1 MDQFAHVHGRH
12 TLDLYNIIFLA
23 TISSHSFRFVKSMN
37 DHALDANQQQLQART
52 KIADYIRMLEQ
63 QLHELKNNRPIST
76 DDYGYS
82 SEAVKQNDRGYTDQD
97 LSEDFQVSP
106 QMVQR
111 TQAENANF
119 ERYLKSSQSDF
130 DEQGVLRD
138 VSDHDPFDLTDD
150 MDEEDDFELASR
162 FRSSA
167 RHLVQPDDV
176 RMARVTTI
184 DGFVCP
190 HSPPGMDNAADT
202 ENTPKRP
209 PRKTDSRKRRKL
221 PNITRKLSTESGHS
235 TDSLVTRSDET
246 ASVTSFESH
255 MSRDNARFRRGSG
268 GSSNRR
274 LPPVPSGEEI
284 NLSKQSVVEDR
295 PATEPPSVVSIYKVK
310 EGPRSVNNQSQDSG
324 LGKSE
329 KNDPTSPSH
338 ASHKFSFSSLRRKFS
353 KGKENSGKE

>member
-1 MDQFAHVHGRH
+1 
-12 TLDLYNIIFLA
+12 
-23 TISSHSFRFVKSMN
+23 MN

-52 KIADYIRMLEQ
+52 KIADYIKMLEQ
-63 QLHELKNNRPIST
+63 QLHELKNNRPISI

-82 SEAVKQNDRGYTDQD
+82 SKAVKQNDRGGYTDQD
-97 LSEDFQVSP
+97 LREDDQVSP

-138 VSDHDPFDLTDD
+138 VSDHDPFDSTDD

-176 RMARVTTI
+176 RIARLTTI

-190 HSPPGMDNAADT
+190 HSPPGMDNAADK
-202 ENTPKRP
+202 NTPKRP

-221 PNITRKLSTESGHS
+221 PNVTRKLSGESGHS

-268 GSSNRR
+268 GGSNRR

-284 NLSKQSVVEDR
+284 NLSKQSIVEDR
-295 PATEPPSVVSIYKVK
+295 PATEPPSVMSIYKVK

-338 ASHKFSFSSLRRKFS
+338 ASHKFSLSSFRRKFS
-353 KGKENSGKE
+353 KGKESSGKE

>member
-1 MDQFAHVHGRH
+1 MDQFAHVYGRQ
-12 TLDLYNIIFLA
+12 TLDLYIIIFLA
-23 TISSHSFRFVKSMN
+23 TISSHPFRFVKSMN

-63 QLHELKNNRPIST
+63 QLHELKNNRPISI

-97 LSEDFQVSP
+97 LREDCQVSP

-150 MDEEDDFELASR
+150 MDEEDDFELASC

-167 RHLVQPDDV
+167 RHLVQPDEV

-190 HSPPGMDNAADT
+190 HSPPGMDNASDK
-202 ENTPKRP
+202 NTPKRP

-268 GSSNRR
+268 GGSNRR

-284 NLSKQSVVEDR
+284 NLSKQKIVEGR
-295 PATEPPSVVSIYKVK
+295 PATEPPSVMSIYKVK

-329 KNDPTSPSH
+329 RNDPTSPYH

-353 KGKENSGKE
+353 KGKESSGKE

>member
-202 ENTPKRP
+202 ENTPERP

-284 NLSKQSVVEDR
+284 NLSKQSVVDDR

-353 KGKENSGKE
+353 KGKESSGKK

>member
-1 MDQFAHVHGRH
+1 
-12 TLDLYNIIFLA
+12 
-23 TISSHSFRFVKSMN
+23 MN

-52 KIADYIRMLEQ
+52 KIADYIKMLEQ
-63 QLHELKNNRPIST
+63 QLHELKNNRPISI

-82 SEAVKQNDRGYTDQD
+82 SKAVKQNDRGGYTDQD
-97 LSEDFQVSP
+97 LREDVQVSP

-138 VSDHDPFDLTDD
+138 VSDHDPFDSTDD

-176 RMARVTTI
+176 RMARLTTI

-190 HSPPGMDNAADT
+190 HSPPGMDNAGDK
-202 ENTPKRP
+202 NTPKRP

-221 PNITRKLSTESGHS
+221 PNVTRKLSGESGHS

-255 MSRDNARFRRGSG
+255 MSRDNARLRRVSG
-268 GSSNRR
+268 GGSNRR

-284 NLSKQSVVEDR
+284 NLSKQKIVEDR
-295 PATEPPSVVSIYKVK
+295 PATEPPSVMSIYKVK

-338 ASHKFSFSSLRRKFS
+338 ASHKFSFSSFRRKFS
-353 KGKENSGKE
+353 KGKESSGKE

>member
-1 MDQFAHVHGRH
+1 
-12 TLDLYNIIFLA
+12 
-23 TISSHSFRFVKSMN
+23 MN

-52 KIADYIRMLEQ
+52 KIADYIKMLEQ
-63 QLHELKNNRPIST
+63 QLHELKNNRPISI

-82 SEAVKQNDRGYTDQD
+82 SKAVKQNDRGGYTDQD
-97 LSEDFQVSP
+97 LREDDQVSP
-106 QMVQR
+106 QMEQR

-138 VSDHDPFDLTDD
+138 VSDHDPFDSTDD

-176 RMARVTTI
+176 RMARLTTI

-190 HSPPGMDNAADT
+190 HSPPGMDNATDK
-202 ENTPKRP
+202 NTPKRP
-209 PRKTDSRKRRKL
+209 PRRTDSRKRRKL
-221 PNITRKLSTESGHS
+221 PNVTRKLSGESGHS

-255 MSRDNARFRRGSG
+255 MSRDNVRFRRGSG
-268 GSSNRR
+268 GGSNRR

-284 NLSKQSVVEDR
+284 NLSKQSIVEDK
-295 PATEPPSVVSIYKVK
+295 PATEPPSVMSIYKVK

-353 KGKENSGKE
+353 KGKESSGKE

>member
-1 MDQFAHVHGRH
+1 
-12 TLDLYNIIFLA
+12 
-23 TISSHSFRFVKSMN
+23 MN

-52 KIADYIRMLEQ
+52 KIADYIKMLEQ
-63 QLHELKNNRPIST
+63 QLHELKNNRPIPI

-82 SEAVKQNDRGYTDQD
+82 SKAVKQNDRGGYTNQD
-97 LSEDFQVSP
+97 LREDDQVSP

-138 VSDHDPFDLTDD
+138 VSDHDPFDSTDD

-176 RMARVTTI
+176 RMARLTTI

-190 HSPPGMDNAADT
+190 HSPPGMDNATDK
-202 ENTPKRP
+202 NTPKRP
-209 PRKTDSRKRRKL
+209 PRRTDSRKRRKL
-221 PNITRKLSTESGHS
+221 PNVTRKLSGESGHS

-255 MSRDNARFRRGSG
+255 MSRDNVRFRRGSG
-268 GSSNRR
+268 GGSNRR

-284 NLSKQSVVEDR
+284 NLSKQSIVEDK
-295 PATEPPSVVSIYKVK
+295 PATEPPSVMSIYKVK

-353 KGKENSGKE
+353 KGKESSGKE

>member
-1 MDQFAHVHGRH
+1 
-12 TLDLYNIIFLA
+12 
-23 TISSHSFRFVKSMN
+23 MN

-52 KIADYIRMLEQ
+52 KIADYIKMLEQ
-63 QLHELKNNRPIST
+63 QLHELKNNRPISI

-82 SEAVKQNDRGYTDQD
+82 SKAVKQNDRGGYTDQD
-97 LSEDFQVSP
+97 LREDDQVSP

-138 VSDHDPFDLTDD
+138 VSDHDPFDSTDD

-176 RMARVTTI
+176 RMARLTTI

-190 HSPPGMDNAADT
+190 HSPPGMDNAADK
-202 ENTPKRP
+202 NTPKRP

-221 PNITRKLSTESGHS
+221 PNVTRKLSGESGHS

-268 GSSNRR
+268 GGSNRR

-284 NLSKQSVVEDR
+284 NLSKQKIVEDR
-295 PATEPPSVVSIYKVK
+295 PATEPPSVMSIYKVK
-310 EGPRSVNNQSQDSG
+310 EGPRSVNNQSQDFG

-338 ASHKFSFSSLRRKFS
+338 ASHKFSFSSFRRKFS
-353 KGKENSGKE
+353 KGKESSGKE